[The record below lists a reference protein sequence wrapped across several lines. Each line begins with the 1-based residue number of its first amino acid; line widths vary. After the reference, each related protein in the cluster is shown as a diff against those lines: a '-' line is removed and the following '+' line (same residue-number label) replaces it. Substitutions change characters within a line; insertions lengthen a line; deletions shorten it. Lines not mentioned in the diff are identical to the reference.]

1 MPKLLIVVG
10 AVLRGRGARAKL
22 LAMTS
27 KMHPDFKRGM
37 TESRAAIADLQRRW
51 PAAFPP
57 DARNVRPLAG
67 TIVAAIAAELGWNV
81 PYCKGVIHVWKLRK
95 AYCDAVLTYDLRRG
109 LDGLPTEA
117 LVDAEARRMAQAQL
131 AAVAASRQK
140 REARKAVEEAKEA
153 AAKVAAV
160 CVDAT
165 RVSPPAP
172 ERRRPILTLASLRD
186 GGHAA
191 VG

>member
-10 AVLRGRGARAKL
+10 AILRKRDARARL
-22 LAMTS
+22 LAMTTS

-67 TIVAAIAAELGWNV
+67 TIVAAIAAALGWSV
-81 PYCKGVIHVWKLRK
+81 PYCKGVLHVWKQRK

-117 LVDAEARRMAQAQL
+117 LVGADARRMAQAQL
-131 AAVAASRQK
+131 AALAASRQK
-140 REARKAVEEAKEA
+140 REARKAAGSAKA
-153 AAKVAAV
+153 ARVN
-160 CVDAT
+160 AT

-172 ERRRPILTLASLRD
+172 ERRRPILTLTSLRD
-186 GGHAA
+186 GGL
-191 VG
+191 

>member
-1 MPKLLIVVG
+1 MPKLLIMFG
-10 AVLRGRGARAKL
+10 AILCGRGARARL

-27 KMHPDFKRGM
+27 KMHQDFKRGM

-67 TIVAAIAAELGWNV
+67 TIVAAIAAALGWSV
-81 PYCKGVIHVWKLRK
+81 PYCKGVLHVWKQRK

-117 LVDAEARRMAQAQL
+117 RVDAEARRMAQAQL
-131 AAVAASRQK
+131 AAVVAGRQK
-140 REARKAVEEAKEA
+140 REARKAAK
-153 AAKVAAV
+153 AV
-160 CVDAT
+160 WVDAT
-165 RVSPPAP
+165 RVPPPAP
-172 ERRRPILTLASLRD
+172 ERRRPILTLTSLRD
-186 GGHAA
+186 GGL
-191 VG
+191 